1 MTELKY
7 TISIIIPT
15 LDRNKITLATLKS
28 FENQTFNN
36 FELVVIDQTT
46 LPSTQL
52 SAFNTDAYNYKYYH
66 INKKS
71 LPNARN
77 IAAKVA
83 KGDIMLFVDDDTIPE
98 PNLISCYIEEF
109 QKQDESVWL
118 IGGYIY
124 EKSTNILSEK
134 SDISGGYLTKYGK
147 TLKNFSSESYAECE
161 WVAGGNFAI
170 LKDKFIE
177 LGGFDINY
185 IGNAMLEDCDFGFK
199 VRAHGGRVL
208 FSPRPSVEHLRAE
221 SGGTKFSNPDYSMY
235 YRSHNT
241 VYFFR
246 KYNRR
251 FYLPIVFFYLNGIAI
266 KNLINGKHSINA
278 FYYTWKG
285 FIKGFFTRIPDFID
299 S

>member
-1 MTELKY
+1 MEKSQYPIT
-7 TISIIIPT
+7 IIIPT
-15 LDRNKITLATLKS
+15 LDRNKITLATLKL

-36 FELVVIDQTT
+36 FELIVIEQTT
-46 LPSTQL
+46 PPSIQL
-52 SAFNTDAYNYKYYH
+52 SNFHTDNYHYKYHH
-66 INKKS
+66 INQKS

-77 IAAKVA
+77 VSASIS
-83 KGDIMLFVDDDTIPE
+83 KGDILVFVDDDIIPE

-109 QKQDESVWL
+109 QKYDESIWL
-118 IGGYIY
+118 IGGHIY
-124 EKSTNILSEK
+124 EKRTNILSEK
-134 SDISGGYLTKYGK
+134 SGISGGFLTWYGK
-147 TLKNFSSESYAECE
+147 TLKNFSSGSCAECE

-170 LKDKFIE
+170 RRNKFIE

-208 FSPRPSVEHLRAE
+208 FSPRPSVEHLRAK

-266 KNLINGKHSINA
+266 KNLINGRHSIKA

-285 FIKGFFTRIPDFID
+285 FIKGFFTKIPVFY
-299 S
+299 